1 MIKKSIALIILNWK
15 QPELTFNTLDSIFK
29 CQLQNFTYHIFI
41 VDNGS
46 PDDSVTQFK
55 AKYKNNKKVT
65 VLETKA
71 NLGYAGGNNFG
82 LKKALKLKYD
92 YYLVANNDIL
102 VAPDF
107 LQKLY
112 LAAQKYPDAI
122 LTPKI
127 YFAPGYEFYKDRYSK
142 SEIGKVIWAVG
153 SKIDWNNIY
162 GSNIGIDEVDHG
174 QYDKSQPQIDFISGC
189 CFLVSKKILQKIG
202 IFDERYYLY
211 MEDSDLT
218 VRAKKAGYQLRL
230 VPESTIWHCNSGSSK
245 PGSALQD
252 YFITRN
258 RLIFGFTYASLRT
271 KLALFRESIRFLFTG
286 SIWRKKGVIDF
297 YLGRLGKGSWK

>member
-1 MIKKSIALIILNWK
+1 MTKSIALIILNWK
-15 QPELTFNTLDSIFK
+15 QPQLTFDTIDSIFK
-29 CQLQNFTYHIFI
+29 CQVQDFKYHIFL

-46 PDDSVTQFK
+46 PDDSLAQFK
-55 AKYKNNKKVT
+55 VKYGKNSEVT
-65 VLETKA
+65 ILETGV

-92 YYLVANNDIL
+92 YFLVANNDIL

-107 LQKLY
+107 LQKLFN
-112 LAAQKYPDAI
+112 ASQKNPDAV

-127 YFAPGYEFYKDRYSK
+127 YFAPGYEFHKDRYSK
-142 SEIGKVIWAVG
+142 HEIGKVIWAVG
-153 SKIDWNNIY
+153 SQIDWHNIY

-174 QYDKSQPQIDFISGC
+174 QYDKVQPPIDFISGC
-189 CFLVSKKILQKIG
+189 CFLISKEIIKKIG

-218 VRAKKAGYQLRL
+218 ERAKIAGYQLLL
-230 VPESTIWHCNSGSSK
+230 VPESVIWHCNSGSSK
-245 PGSALQD
+245 PGSSLQD

-258 RLIFGFTYASLRT
+258 RLIFGFNYASFRT
-271 KLALFRESIRFLFTG
+271 KFALFRESIRFLFTG
-286 SIWRKKGVIDF
+286 SPWRKRGVRDF
-297 YLGRLGKGSWK
+297 YLGRLGKGSWQ

>member
-1 MIKKSIALIILNWK
+1 MTKKIALIILNWK
-15 QPELTFNTLDSIFK
+15 QPELTFATLDSIFK
-29 CQLQNFTYHIFI
+29 CQTKNFTYHIFL

-46 PDDSVTQFK
+46 PDNSLKLFQK
-55 AKYKNNKKVT
+55 KYKNNSQVT
-65 VLETKA
+65 IVETGA

-82 LKKALKLKYD
+82 LRQAIKANYD
-92 YYLVANNDIL
+92 YYLIANNDIL

-107 LQKLY
+107 LQKLFD
-112 LAAQKYPDAI
+112 ASQKYPQAI

-127 YFAPGYEFYKDRYSK
+127 YFAPGYEFHKDRYQK

-153 SKIDWNNIY
+153 SQIDWNNIY
-162 GSNIGIDEVDHG
+162 GTNLGIDEVDRG
-174 QYDKSQPQIDFISGC
+174 QYDQKQPKIDFISGC
-189 CFLVSKKILQKIG
+189 CFLVSKEIIDKIG

-218 VRAKKAGYQLRL
+218 YRAVKAGYKLKL
-230 VPESTIWHCNSGSSK
+230 VPRSVIWHCNSGSSK

-258 RLIFGFTYASLRT
+258 RLLFGFTYASPRT
-271 KLALFRESIRFLFTG
+271 KLALFRESLKFLFTG
-286 SIWRKKGVIDF
+286 SAWRKRGVLDF
-297 YLGRLGKGSWK
+297 YLGRFGKGSWQ

>member
-29 CQLQNFTYHIFI
+29 CQNQGFTYHIFL

-46 PDDSVTQFK
+46 PDDSVAQFK
-55 AKYKNNKKVT
+55 AKYNQNKKVT
-65 VLETKA
+65 ILETKA

-82 LKKALKLKYD
+82 LKKALKQKFD

-107 LQKLY
+107 LQKLFN
-112 LAAQKYPDAI
+112 ASQKFPEAI

-174 QYDKSQPQIDFISGC
+174 QYDKKPPQIDFISGC
-189 CFLVSKKILQKIG
+189 CFLVSRKILQKIG

-218 VRAKKAGYQLRL
+218 VRAKKAGYQLLL
-230 VPESTIWHCNSGSSK
+230 VPESIIWHCNSGSSK

-297 YLGRLGKGSWK
+297 YLSRFGKGSWQ

>member
-1 MIKKSIALIILNWK
+1 MANKIALIILNWK
-15 QPELTFNTLDSIFK
+15 QPQLTFDTLDSIFR
-29 CQLQNFTYHIFI
+29 CQATGFEYHIFL

-65 VLETKA
+65 ILETGD

-82 LKKALKLKYD
+82 LRVAQKLNFD

-107 LQKLY
+107 LQKLFDTN
-112 LAAQKYPDAI
+112 QKFPQAI

-127 YFAPGYEFYKDRYSK
+127 YFAPGFEFHKDRYK
-142 SEIGKVIWAVG
+142 KNEIGKVIWAVG
-153 SKIDWNNIY
+153 SQIDWNNIY
-162 GSNIGIDEVDHG
+162 GSNIGIDEVDRG
-174 QYDKSQPQIDFISGC
+174 QYDKKQPKIDFISGC
-189 CFLVSKKILQKIG
+189 CFLVSREIIEKIG
-202 IFDERYYLY
+202 IFDEKFYLY

-218 VRAKKAGYQLRL
+218 QRAVNSGFQLRL
-230 VPESTIWHCNSGSSK
+230 VPESVIWHRNSASSK
-245 PGSALQD
+245 PGSSLQD

-258 RLIFGFTYASLRT
+258 RLIFGFRYASART
-271 KLALFRESIRFLFTG
+271 KFALFRESIRFLISG
-286 SIWRKKGVIDF
+286 SHWRKRGVLDF
-297 YLGRLGKGSWK
+297 YLGRFGKGSWQ

>member
-1 MIKKSIALIILNWK
+1 MLPKIALIILNWK
-15 QPELTFNTLDSIFK
+15 QPQLTFDTLDSIFK
-29 CQLQNFTYHIFI
+29 CQKKGFKYHVFL

-46 PDDSVTQFK
+46 PDDSLLQFK
-55 AKYKNNKKVT
+55 NKYKQNKNVSI
-65 VLETKA
+65 LETGH

-82 LKKALKLKYD
+82 LKEAIKQNYD

-107 LQKLY
+107 LQKLFD
-112 LAAQKYPDAI
+112 ASQKYPNAI

-127 YFAPGYEFYKDRYSK
+127 YFAPGYEFHKDRYQK
-142 SEIGKVIWAVG
+142 NEIGKVIWAVG
-153 SKIDWNNIY
+153 SQLDWDNIY

-174 QYDKSQPQIDFISGC
+174 QYDQKQPKIDFISGC
-189 CFLVSKKILQKIG
+189 CFLASKKIIEKIG

-218 VRAKKAGYQLRL
+218 TRAKKAGFNLRL
-230 VPESTIWHCNSGSSK
+230 VPESVIWHCNSGSSA

-258 RLIFGFTYASLRT
+258 RLIFGFSYASFRT
-271 KLALFRESIRFLFTG
+271 KFALFRESLKFLFTG
-286 SIWRKKGVIDF
+286 SLWRKKGVIDF
-297 YLGRLGKGSWK
+297 YLGRFGKGSWQ